1 GVVWAQEKAGRR
13 VKGGAPPQAGAGD
26 RRAHAGAAHR
36 AGAGES
42 AAGLLLVACGD
53 PEELFAGKPWVCCL
67 APFVPAKAGTQGQ
80 THGFSKV
87 WVPACAGTNGERTL
101 LRPVHL
107 ALMLSKEGR
116 AHALLCPD
124 WGRAGESPSLF
135 PPPRRGWARRAG
147 GAEGKKPRRSAR
159 PRLFPLSRSTV
170 PGPRPARSSRRGFPG
185 VRPGVQLRTTPA
197 GAASRPTFTTPH
209 ESAPQWTGRV

>member
-1 GVVWAQEKAGRR
+1 
-13 VKGGAPPQAGAGD
+13 GD

-107 ALMLSKEGR
+107 ALMLSKERIANAMLVPDLGR
-116 AHALLCPD
+116 A
-124 WGRAGESPSLF
+124 RESPSLF
-135 PPPRRGWARRAG
+135 PSPMRGWPRPFPLPKGGGGRAEQAGKKKRTPPSRRPRGFSRFRVPRCPDPGRPVVAG
-147 GAEGKKPRRSAR
+147 GASRGSAR
-159 PRLFPLSRSTV
+159 GCSCEPHPQVPHPAPPSRRLMKAPLSGRD
-170 PGPRPARSSRRGFPG
+170 ACN
-185 VRPGVQLRTTPA
+185 LR
-197 GAASRPTFTTPH
+197 
-209 ESAPQWTGRV
+209 